1 MTEDHSRLG
10 DGDPEEPE
18 DHVSEDPEQVTDAG
32 QPDGG
37 AKSGDDTA
45 ESIGADEA
53 EATVK
58 PGATIFARSPRAGMV
73 AAVAA
78 AAFALAT
85 VALAA
90 TTMSLRNDAMERLRA
105 AQSTISGL
113 EEELAASDEEVVRLE
128 SLLDQASGDLAAA
141 EREVVSRDEEIE
153 ELREAYD
160 PIMRQEWEDEV
171 DEEIERACALAEDD
185 VDADVVDLVDYDADW
200 EPVAELDD
208 VVDAVAAC
216 AEEERS
222 RTEEEREEAR
232 LAACE
237 SVDRG
242 QLERDPSA
250 YEGECLHMFARIVQF
265 DSNTGP
271 CAFHA
276 RISAQQ
282 ESRVFDYDVRS
293 AFGYGPVPELT
304 SLFDDCPDLDGVSN
318 NDIVEV
324 WATGLGPLSYSTTIG
339 GSASVPA
346 FDIEKVELVESRD

>member
-1 MTEDHSRLG
+1 MTEDQSRLG
-10 DGDPEEPE
+10 NGDPEEPK
-18 DHVSEDPEQVTDAG
+18 DHVSEDAEQVTDAG
-32 QPDGG
+32 QPDAGTEGG
-37 AKSGDDTA
+37 DAAVSVD
-45 ESIGADEA
+45 ADEA
-53 EATVK
+53 AASSTRL
-58 PGATIFARSPRAGMV
+58 AMIFARSPRAGLV
-73 AAVAA
+73 AVVAA
-78 AAFALAT
+78 AAFALVA

-90 TTMSLRNDAMERLRA
+90 TTMSVRNDASEMQMA
-105 AQSTISGL
+105 AESTISGL
-113 EEELAASDEEVVRLE
+113 EEELAASEDEVARLAG
-128 SLLDQASGDLAAA
+128 LLDQAAGDLTAA
-141 EREVVSRDEEIE
+141 EREVVSREREIE
-153 ELREAYD
+153 ELRAAYD

-171 DEEIERACALAEDD
+171 EEEIERACALAEDD
-185 VDADVVDLVDYDADW
+185 VDADVVDLIEYDADW

-250 YEGECLHMFARIVQF
+250 YEGQCLHMFARIVQF
-265 DSNTGP
+265 DSNTGS
-271 CAFHA
+271 CSFHA
-276 RISAQQ
+276 VISAQR
-282 ESRVFDYDVRS
+282 ESRVFNYDVRS
-293 AFGYGPVPELT
+293 AFGYGPVPELS
-304 SLFDDCPDLDGVSN
+304 SLIDDCPDLDGVSN

-324 WATGLGPLSYSTTIG
+324 WATGIGIYRYSTTIG